1 MLHITGTPAHIAG
14 MPAQTQRNACPHPAE
29 STIVPIEKARDEMML
44 LNIYLPFS

>member
-1 MLHITGTPAHIAG
+1 

-29 STIVPIEKARDEMML
+29 STIMPHRKARNEMML